1 MSLIRNGLFLACSL
15 LAGALPQARGA
26 ELGTRGVLLDR
37 VAAVVNDGIVL
48 VSDLDRQQQL
58 ISDRLRQAGQQLP
71 PGNILRQQV
80 LERLIMQEIQMQ
92 RADRL
97 GIKVSD
103 EMVNQALAEVAA
115 RNGMQFSDL
124 PSALEA
130 QGVDYRTYREEV
142 RREMT
147 LNGLRQRDVYS
158 RIYVSPREVEQCFAK
173 RKASPGEDVEYDLQH
188 ILVSVPA
195 SATPEQAEE
204 RVARAQG
211 VYERARRG
219 EDFTQL
225 AISYSDAG
233 TALEGG
239 ALGWRKGSQL
249 PSFAADVIPR
259 LTAGEV
265 TEPIRTPSG
274 LHIFR
279 LVESRGATGSTL
291 VSQVHAR
298 HILLET
304 NAVEDDDA
312 VRQRLVQ
319 FRERILKGES
329 FEAIASVN
337 SADPGSA
344 AKGGDLGWVGPGTFV
359 PAFEQQLDMLAE
371 NDGDLG
377 WVGPGTF
384 VPAFEQQLDML
395 AENEISQ
402 PFKTQFGWHVVQLL
416 GRRTYDATD
425 DVIRNRCVAQL
436 RESKADEETEIWL
449 RRLRDEAF
457 VEYRL

>member
-1 MSLIRNGLFLACSL
+1 MSLIHKGLLLACAL
-15 LAGALPQARGA
+15 FAGAAPLAWGA
-26 ELGTRGVLLDR
+26 EIGTSGVLIDR

-48 VSDLDRQQQL
+48 VSDLDQQQQL
-58 ISDRLRQAGQQLP
+58 ISDRLQQAGQQLP
-71 PGNILRQQV
+71 PNKILRQQV
-80 LERLIMQEIQMQ
+80 LERLVMQEIQMQ
-92 RADRL
+92 RAERL
-97 GIKVSD
+97 GIKISD
-103 EMVNQALAEVAA
+103 EAVNQALTEVAA
-115 RNGMQFSDL
+115 RNGIQFSDL
-124 PSALEA
+124 PAALEA
-130 QGVDYRTYREEV
+130 QGVDYRKYREEV

-173 RKASPGEDVEYDLQH
+173 RKASPGDDIEYDLQH
-188 ILVSVPA
+188 ILVSVPT

-211 VYERARRG
+211 VYERARSG
-219 EDFTQL
+219 EDFAQL

-249 PSFAADVIPR
+249 PSFAADAIPR
-259 LTAGEV
+259 LKAGEV

-279 LVESRGATGSTL
+279 LVDSRGATGSTL
-291 VSQVHAR
+291 ISQVHAR

-304 NAVEDDDA
+304 NAIEDDDT
-312 VRQRLVQ
+312 VRQKLTQ
-319 FRERILKGES
+319 FRDRILKGES

-344 AKGGDLGWVGPGTFV
+344 AQG
-359 PAFEQQLDMLAE
+359 
-371 NDGDLG
+371 GDLG

-402 PFKTQFGWHVVQLL
+402 PFKTQFGWHIVQLL

-436 RESKADEETEIWL
+436 RESKADEETEIWM

>member
-1 MSLIRNGLFLACSL
+1 MPLIFKGLALAGLL
-15 LAGALPQARGA
+15 LASVLAPARGA
-26 ELGTRGVLLDR
+26 ELSTRGVLLDR

-48 VSDLDRQQQL
+48 TSDLDRQQRL
-58 ISDRLRQAGQQLP
+58 IGDRLQQAGQQLP

-80 LERLIMQEIQMQ
+80 LERLIMQEIQLQ

-103 EMVNQALAEVAA
+103 EMVNQALAEVAQ
-115 RNGMQFSDL
+115 RNGIQFSDL
-124 PSALEA
+124 PAALEQ
-130 QGVDYRTYREEV
+130 QGLDYRTYREEV

-147 LNGLRQRDVYS
+147 LSGLRQRDVYT
-158 RIYVSPREVEQCFAK
+158 RIYISPREVEQCFAK
-173 RKASPGEDVEYDLQH
+173 RKSSPGDDVEYDLVH
-188 ILVSVPA
+188 ILVAVPA

-219 EDFTQL
+219 EDFAQL

-259 LTAGEV
+259 LQPGEV

-274 LHIFR
+274 LHIFK
-279 LVESRGATGSTL
+279 LAGTRGATGSTL

-304 NAVEDDDA
+304 NAIEDDDT
-312 VRQRLVQ
+312 VRQKLAQ
-319 FRERILKGES
+319 FRERIVQGES

-337 SADPGSA
+337 SVDPGSA
-344 AKGGDLGWVGPGTFV
+344 AKG
-359 PAFEQQLDMLAE
+359 
-371 NDGDLG
+371 GDLG

-402 PFKTQFGWHVVQLL
+402 PFKTQFGWHIVQLL

-436 RESKADEETEIWL
+436 RESKADEETEIWM

>member
-1 MSLIRNGLFLACSL
+1 MSLIHKGLL
-15 LAGALPQARGA
+15 LAYALFAGAAPLAWGA
-26 ELGTRGVLLDR
+26 EIGTSGVLIDR

-48 VSDLDRQQQL
+48 VSDLDQQQQL
-58 ISDRLRQAGQQLP
+58 ISDRLQQAGQQLP
-71 PGNILRQQV
+71 PNKILRQQV
-80 LERLIMQEIQMQ
+80 LERLVMQEIQMQ
-92 RADRL
+92 RAERL
-97 GIKVSD
+97 GIKISD
-103 EMVNQALAEVAA
+103 EAVNQALTEVAA
-115 RNGMQFSDL
+115 RNGIQFSDL
-124 PSALEA
+124 PAALEA
-130 QGVDYRTYREEV
+130 QGVDYRKYREEV

-173 RKASPGEDVEYDLQH
+173 RKASPGDDVEYDLQH
-188 ILVSVPA
+188 ILVSVPT

-211 VYERARRG
+211 VYERARSG
-219 EDFTQL
+219 EDFAQL

-249 PSFAADVIPR
+249 PSFAADAIPR
-259 LTAGEV
+259 LKAGEV

-279 LVESRGATGSTL
+279 LVDSRGATGSTL
-291 VSQVHAR
+291 ISQVHAR

-304 NAVEDDDA
+304 NAIEDDDT
-312 VRQRLVQ
+312 VRQKLTQ
-319 FRERILKGES
+319 FRDRILKGES

-344 AKGGDLGWVGPGTFV
+344 AQG
-359 PAFEQQLDMLAE
+359 
-371 NDGDLG
+371 GDLG

-402 PFKTQFGWHVVQLL
+402 PFKTQFGWHIVQLL

-436 RESKADEETEIWL
+436 RESKADEETEIWM

>member
-1 MSLIRNGLFLACSL
+1 MSLILKRLLLACVL
-15 LAGALPQARGA
+15 LAGFTAQGA
-26 ELGTRGVLLDR
+26 ELSSRGVLLDR
-37 VAAVVNDGIVL
+37 VAAVVNEGIVL
-48 VSDLDRQQQL
+48 TSELDRQMQI
-58 ISDRLRQAGQQLP
+58 ISERIEKSGQQLP
-71 PGNILRQQV
+71 PRNLLRQQV
-80 LERLIMQEIQMQ
+80 LERLVMQEIQMQ
-92 RADRL
+92 RATRL

-103 EMVNQALAEVAA
+103 EMVNQALADVAA
-115 RNGMQFSDL
+115 RNKIQFSDL
-124 PSALEA
+124 PAALEA
-130 QGVDYRTYREEV
+130 QGIDYRSYREEV
-142 RREMT
+142 RREMA
-147 LNGLRQRDVYS
+147 LNALRQRDVYS

-173 RKASPGEDVEYDLQH
+173 RKNSPGDDAEYDLAH
-188 ILVSVPA
+188 ILVAVPA
-195 SATPEQAEE
+195 SATPAQAEE

-211 VYERARRG
+211 IYERARRG
-219 EDFTQL
+219 EDFAQL

-259 LTAGEV
+259 LQPGEV

-274 LHIFR
+274 LHLFK
-279 LVESRGATGSTL
+279 LVNKRGVDQTAL

-304 NAVEDDDA
+304 NAVEDDDT
-312 VRQRLVQ
+312 VRQKLTQ
-319 FRERILKGES
+319 FRERILKGDS

-344 AKGGDLGWVGPGTFV
+344 AKGGDLGWVGPGTFA
-359 PAFEQQLDMLAE
+359 PAFEKVLESLQVD
-371 NDGDLG
+371 
-377 WVGPGTF
+377 
-384 VPAFEQQLDML
+384 
-395 AENEISQ
+395 EISQ
-402 PFKTQFGWHVVQLL
+402 PFKTQFGWHIVQLL

-436 RESKADEETEIWL
+436 RESKADEETEIWM

>member
-1 MSLIRNGLFLACSL
+1 MSLIHKGLLLACAL
-15 LAGALPQARGA
+15 FAGAAPLVWGA
-26 ELGTRGVLLDR
+26 EIGTGGVLIDR

-48 VSDLDRQQQL
+48 VSDLDQQQQL
-58 ISDRLRQAGQQLP
+58 ISDRLQQAGQQLP
-71 PGNILRQQV
+71 PNKILRQQV
-80 LERLIMQEIQMQ
+80 LERLVMQEIQMQ
-92 RADRL
+92 RAERL
-97 GIKVSD
+97 GIKISD
-103 EMVNQALAEVAA
+103 EAVNQALTEVAA
-115 RNGMQFSDL
+115 RNGIQFSDL
-124 PSALEA
+124 PAALEA
-130 QGVDYRTYREEV
+130 QGVDYRKYREEV

-173 RKASPGEDVEYDLQH
+173 RKASPGDDIEYDLQH
-188 ILVSVPA
+188 ILVSVPT

-211 VYERARRG
+211 VYERARSG
-219 EDFTQL
+219 EDFAQL

-249 PSFAADVIPR
+249 PSFAADAIPR
-259 LTAGEV
+259 LKAGEV

-279 LVESRGATGSTL
+279 LVDSRGATGSTL
-291 VSQVHAR
+291 ISQVHAR

-304 NAVEDDDA
+304 NAIEDDDT
-312 VRQRLVQ
+312 VRQKLTQ
-319 FRERILKGES
+319 FRDRILKGES

-344 AKGGDLGWVGPGTFV
+344 AQG
-359 PAFEQQLDMLAE
+359 
-371 NDGDLG
+371 GDLG

-402 PFKTQFGWHVVQLL
+402 PFKTQFGWHIVQLL

-436 RESKADEETEIWL
+436 RESKADEETEIWM

>member
-1 MSLIRNGLFLACSL
+1 MSLINKGLLLACVL
-15 LAGALPQARGA
+15 LAGTLPQARGE
-26 ELGTRGVLLDR
+26 ELGTRGILLDR

-48 VSDLDRQQQL
+48 VSDLDQQQQL

-103 EMVNQALAEVAA
+103 EMVNQALAEVAS

-124 PSALEA
+124 PAALES
-130 QGVDYRTYREEV
+130 QGIDYRTYREEV

-173 RKASPGEDVEYDLQH
+173 QKASPGDDVDYDLQH
-188 ILVSVPA
+188 ILISIPA
-195 SATPEQAEE
+195 SATPEQVDE
-204 RVARAQG
+204 RTARAQG
-211 VYERARRG
+211 IYERARRG
-219 EDFTQL
+219 EDFAQL

-239 ALGWRKGSQL
+239 SLGWRKGSQL

-259 LTAGEV
+259 LQPGGI

-274 LHIFR
+274 LHIFK
-279 LVESRGATGSTL
+279 LVETRGTTGSTL

-304 NAVEDDDA
+304 NAIEDDDA
-312 VRQRLVQ
+312 VRQKLLQ
-319 FRERILKGES
+319 FRDRILKGDS

-337 SADPGSA
+337 SADSGSA
-344 AKGGDLGWVGPGTFV
+344 AKG
-359 PAFEQQLDMLAE
+359 
-371 NDGDLG
+371 GDLG

-402 PFKTQFGWHVVQLL
+402 PFKTQFGWHIVQLL

-436 RESKADEETEIWL
+436 RESKVDEETEIWM

>member
-1 MSLIRNGLFLACSL
+1 MSLINKGLLLACVL
-15 LAGALPQARGA
+15 LAGTLPQARGE
-26 ELGTRGVLLDR
+26 ELGTRGILLDR

-48 VSDLDRQQQL
+48 VSDLDQQQQL

-103 EMVNQALAEVAA
+103 EMVNQALAEVAS

-124 PSALEA
+124 PAALES
-130 QGVDYRTYREEV
+130 QGIDYRTYREEV

-173 RKASPGEDVEYDLQH
+173 QKASPGEDVDYDLQH
-188 ILVSVPA
+188 ILISIPA
-195 SATPEQAEE
+195 SATPEQVDE
-204 RVARAQG
+204 RMARAQG

-219 EDFTQL
+219 EDFAQL

-239 ALGWRKGSQL
+239 SLGWRKGSQL

-259 LTAGEV
+259 LQPGGI

-279 LVESRGATGSTL
+279 LVETRGTTGSTL

-304 NAVEDDDA
+304 NAIEDDDA
-312 VRQRLVQ
+312 VRQKLVQ
-319 FRERILKGES
+319 FRERILKGDS

-337 SADPGSA
+337 SADSGSA
-344 AKGGDLGWVGPGTFV
+344 AKG
-359 PAFEQQLDMLAE
+359 
-371 NDGDLG
+371 GDLG

-402 PFKTQFGWHVVQLL
+402 PFKTQFGWHIVQLL

-436 RESKADEETEIWL
+436 RESKADEETEIWM